1 MIGDLHCHTKL
12 SDGSMGIEELVAYA
26 KRMGLDFLA
35 ITDHDTMAGVKRAS
49 VLCSRYGVSLIS
61 GVEISVM
68 DNSRGRK
75 AHILCYLPD
84 KTVLIDSM
92 CSKTIA
98 SRSKAGQNMAKEV
111 MKYYPI
117 VIENILKFSQGS
129 LCIYKQHIMCALM
142 EAGYTNEMFGDLFRD
157 LFDEK
162 DGRVF
167 QPVEYPD
174 VTKALKLIKSAGGIA
189 VLAHPGVYS
198 SFELAEEMAEK
209 KLISGLEL
217 HHPRNTEE
225 DKKRILEL
233 CDKYDLI
240 TTGGTD
246 FHGMYAKRANPI
258 ATCMSTDRQINDL
271 FSLKSKQQGR

>member
-26 KRMGLDFLA
+26 KRMGLDFLS

-49 VLCSRYGVSLIS
+49 VLCNRYGISLIP
-61 GVEISVM
+61 GVELSVI
-68 DNSRGRK
+68 DTSRNRR

-84 KTVLIDSM
+84 KTVLLDSL
-92 CSKTIA
+92 CSKIIA
-98 SRSKAGQNMAKEV
+98 SRSKAGQKMALEV

-142 EAGYTNEMFGDLFRD
+142 EAGYTNEMYGELFKD
-157 LFDEK
+157 LFDSK
-162 DGRVF
+162 NGRVYE
-167 QPVEYPD
+167 PVEYPD
-174 VTKALKLIKSAGGIA
+174 VETALKIAKASGAIA

-209 KLISGLEL
+209 KLISGIEL
-217 HHPRNTEE
+217 NHPKNTAE
-225 DKKRILEL
+225 DKERILEL
-233 CDKYDLI
+233 CDKYNLI

-246 FHGMYAKRANPI
+246 FHGMFAKRPNPI
-258 ATCMSTDRQINDL
+258 ATCMATDEQISAL
-271 FSLKSKQQGR
+271 FALKSKK

>member
-1 MIGDLHCHTKL
+1 MIGDLHCHTRL

-26 KRMGLDFLA
+26 KRMGLDFLS

-49 VLCSRYGVSLIS
+49 VLCSRHGISLIP
-61 GVEISVM
+61 GVELSVM
-68 DNSRGRK
+68 DKSRNRK

-84 KTVLIDSM
+84 KTVLIDSL
-92 CSKTIA
+92 CSKIISNRA
-98 SRSKAGQNMAKEV
+98 KVGQKMAMEV

-142 EAGYTNEMFGDLFRD
+142 EAGYTNEMFGELFTD
-157 LFDEK
+157 LFDTK
-162 DGRVF
+162 VGRVYEA
-167 QPVEYPD
+167 VEYPD
-174 VTKALKLIKSAGGIA
+174 VETALKIVKSSGAIA

-209 KLISGLEL
+209 KLISGIEL
-217 HHPRNTEE
+217 NHPKNTDE
-225 DKKRILEL
+225 DKKHILEL
-233 CDKYDLI
+233 CDKYNLI

-246 FHGMYAKRANPI
+246 FHGMYAKRPNPI
-258 ATCMSTDRQINDL
+258 ATCMATDQQISAL
-271 FSLKSKQQGR
+271 FALKSKQ

>member
-1 MIGDLHCHTKL
+1 MIGDLHCHTRL
-12 SDGSMGIEELVAYA
+12 SDGSMGIEEIIAYA

-35 ITDHDTMAGVKRAS
+35 ITDHDTMAGIKRAS
-49 VLCSRYGVSLIS
+49 VLCNRYGVSLIP
-61 GVEISVM
+61 GLELSVT

-84 KTVLIDSM
+84 KTVLLDSL
-92 CSKTIA
+92 CSKIIA
-98 SRSKAGQNMAKEV
+98 SRTKAGQKMSKEV

-117 VIENILKFSQGS
+117 VIESILKFSQGS

-142 EAGYTNEMFGDLFRD
+142 EAGYTNEMYGDLYND

-162 DGRVF
+162 HGRAYEA
-167 QPVEYPD
+167 VEYPD
-174 VTKALKLIKSAGGIA
+174 VETALKLIKSSGGIA

-209 KLISGLEL
+209 KLISGIEL
-217 HHPRNTEE
+217 NHPKNTDE
-225 DKKRILEL
+225 DKANILML
-233 CDKYDLI
+233 CDKYNLI

-246 FHGMYAKRANPI
+246 FHGMYAKRPNPI
-258 ATCMSTDRQINDL
+258 ATCMSSDKQIKDL
-271 FSLKSKQQGR
+271 FLLKSK

>member
-26 KRMGLDFLA
+26 KRMGLDFLS

-49 VLCSRYGVSLIS
+49 VLCSRHGISLIP
-61 GVEISVM
+61 GVELSVM
-68 DNSRGRK
+68 DKSRNRK

-84 KTVLIDSM
+84 KTVLIDSL
-92 CSKTIA
+92 CSKII
-98 SRSKAGQNMAKEV
+98 SNRSKAGQKMALEV

-142 EAGYTNEMFGDLFRD
+142 EAGYTNEMYGELFKD

-162 DGRVF
+162 NGRVF
-167 QPVEYPD
+167 EAVEYPD
-174 VTKALKLIKSAGGIA
+174 VETALKIAKSSGAIA

-209 KLISGLEL
+209 KLISGIEL
-217 HHPRNTEE
+217 YHPKNTDE

-233 CDKYDLI
+233 CEKYNLI

-246 FHGMYAKRANPI
+246 FHGMYAKRPNPI
-258 ATCMSTDRQINDL
+258 ATCMSTDQQISAL
-271 FSLKSKQQGR
+271 FALKSK

>member
-26 KRMGLDFLA
+26 KRMGLDFLS

-49 VLCSRYGVSLIS
+49 VLCNRYGISLIP
-61 GVEISVM
+61 GVELSVI
-68 DNSRGRK
+68 DTSRNRR

-84 KTVLIDSM
+84 KTVLLDSL
-92 CSKTIA
+92 CSKIIA
-98 SRSKAGQNMAKEV
+98 SRSKAGQKMALEV

-142 EAGYTNEMFGDLFRD
+142 EAGYTNEMYGDLFKD
-157 LFDEK
+157 LFDSK
-162 DGRVF
+162 NGRVYE
-167 QPVEYPD
+167 PVEYPD
-174 VTKALKLIKSAGGIA
+174 VETALKIAKASGAIA

-209 KLISGLEL
+209 KLISGIEL
-217 HHPRNTEE
+217 NHPKNTAE

-233 CDKYDLI
+233 CDKYNLI

-246 FHGMYAKRANPI
+246 FHGMFAKRPNPI
-258 ATCMSTDRQINDL
+258 ATCMATDEQISAL
-271 FSLKSKQQGR
+271 FALKSKK

>member
-26 KRMGLDFLA
+26 KRMGLDFLS

-49 VLCSRYGVSLIS
+49 VLCNRYGISLIP
-61 GVEISVM
+61 GVELSVS
-68 DNSRGRK
+68 DTSRNRQ

-84 KTVLIDSM
+84 KTVLLDSL
-92 CSKTIA
+92 CSKIIA
-98 SRSKAGQNMAKEV
+98 SRSKAGQKMALEV

-142 EAGYTNEMFGDLFRD
+142 EAGYTNEMYGDLFKD
-157 LFDEK
+157 LFDTK
-162 DGRVF
+162 NGRVYE
-167 QPVEYPD
+167 PVEYPE
-174 VTKALKLIKSAGGIA
+174 VETALKIAKASGAIA

-209 KLISGLEL
+209 KLISGIEL
-217 HHPRNTEE
+217 NHPKNTSD

-246 FHGMYAKRANPI
+246 FHGMFAKRPNPI
-258 ATCMSTDRQINDL
+258 ATCMATDEQISAL
-271 FSLKSKQQGR
+271 FALKSKK

>member
-26 KRMGLDFLA
+26 KRMGLDFLS

-49 VLCSRYGVSLIS
+49 VLCNRYGISLIP
-61 GVEISVM
+61 GVELSVS
-68 DNSRGRK
+68 DTSRNRR

-84 KTVLIDSM
+84 KTVLLDSL
-92 CSKTIA
+92 CSKIIA
-98 SRSKAGQNMAKEV
+98 SRSKAGQKMALEV

-142 EAGYTNEMFGDLFRD
+142 EAGYTNEMYGDLFKD
-157 LFDEK
+157 LFDTK
-162 DGRVF
+162 NGRVYE
-167 QPVEYPD
+167 PVEYPE
-174 VTKALKLIKSAGGIA
+174 VETALKIAKASGAIA

-209 KLISGLEL
+209 KLISGIEL
-217 HHPRNTEE
+217 NHPKNTSD

-246 FHGMYAKRANPI
+246 FHGMFAKRPNPI
-258 ATCMSTDRQINDL
+258 ATCMATDEQISAL
-271 FSLKSKQQGR
+271 FALKSKK